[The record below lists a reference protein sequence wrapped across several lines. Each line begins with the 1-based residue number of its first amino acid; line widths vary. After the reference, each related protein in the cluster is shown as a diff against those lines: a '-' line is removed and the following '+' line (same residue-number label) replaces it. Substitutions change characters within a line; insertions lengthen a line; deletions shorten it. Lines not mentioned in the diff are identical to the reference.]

1 MEIKKINIKDLEQNT
16 GQIVGLPANPRQ
28 WTKDELETLKASIIE
43 TPELME
49 ARGAIV
55 YPYEGK
61 YIVLGGNMRMSAV
74 QSLGWKEMPCVVLPS
89 EMPVEKL
96 KEIVLKDNGMFGEW
110 DADAL
115 ANEWDDLPLADWGV
129 KIWGMEDNGI
139 ENREESTKG
148 ESTKRLL
155 KIKVRD
161 ITVELSEDEEERLYG
176 EMSEYIDE
184 NGLSCGFFGN
194 LLGYAEKGKNI

>member
-16 GQIVGLPANPRQ
+16 GQVVGLPANPRQ

-43 TPELME
+43 TPELLE

-55 YPYEGK
+55 YPYDGK
-61 YIVLGGNMRMSAV
+61 YIVLGGNMRLSAV
-74 QSLGWKEMPCVVLPS
+74 QSLGWDEMPCVILP
-89 EMPVEKL
+89 ENMPVEKL

-110 DADAL
+110 DTDAL

-139 ENREESTKG
+139 ENKEENTKG
-148 ESTKRLL
+148 KATKRLL

-161 ITVELSEDEEERLYG
+161 ITVELSEDEEEMLYG

>member
-1 MEIKKINIKDLEQNT
+1 METRQIRIENMEINA
-16 GQIVGLPANPRQ
+16 GQIEGLPSNPRQ
-28 WTKDELETLKASIIE
+28 WTKDELESLKASIIE
-43 TPELME
+43 TPELLE

-55 YPYEGK
+55 YPHKGK
-61 YIVLGGNMRMSAV
+61 FVVLGGNMRVVAV
-74 QSLGWKEMPCVVLPS
+74 IDLGWKTMPCIVLP
-89 EMPVEKL
+89 EDMPVEKL
-96 KEIVLKDNGMFGEW
+96 KEIVLKDNGVFGEW
-110 DADAL
+110 DTDAL
-115 ANEWDDLPLADWGV
+115 ANEWDDLPLLDWGI
-129 KIWGMEDNGI
+129 KIWGTEDAGI

-148 ESTKRLL
+148 EATKRLL
-155 KIKVRD
+155 KIKVGD